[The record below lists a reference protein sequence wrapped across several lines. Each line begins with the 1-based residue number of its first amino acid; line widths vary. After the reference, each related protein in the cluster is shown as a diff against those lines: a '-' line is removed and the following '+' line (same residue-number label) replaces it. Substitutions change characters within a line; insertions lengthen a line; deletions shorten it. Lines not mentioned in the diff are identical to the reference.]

1 MGVLGQGLHPGQVYP
16 DVHLPLGG
24 ADAVSGDHVGIQGAI
39 GIVRHPGGGA
49 AVGLVKLGDVLAVL
63 PLVVDAKAELLDP
76 LTGGQGGG
84 HGCALGGDLHGAPD
98 VVDAAVGQV
107 KLIGG
112 GHQLHGTG
120 VLHGGH
126 GAELAGEGGLRR
138 GHGIAVLGGGDG
150 HGHPVARLEG
160 LELFDGVFQGGAQG
174 GRRGVGGGIE
184 AAVGGVIG
192 LLGGGVVLQSVG
204 GRVVGRHPLCQV
216 QQILAVA
223 LVGIGGEPD
232 GRQSLGRGVQ
242 GIAVAVVVQGI
253 VVRPAV
259 HGGDEPAVD
268 AGEGVAA
275 VFQHVL
281 HRVAVMIADIL
292 RLDDI
297 AVLGHGQQ
305 GDAPVVCRIG
315 RNRQQRQQ
323 HQARQQRGHQAFGN
337 SHVMF
342 PPLFF
347 LYSKHLAGDKS

>member
-1 MGVLGQGLHPGQVYP
+1 M
-16 DVHLPLGG
+16 
-24 ADAVSGDHVGIQGAI
+24 
-39 GIVRHPGGGA
+39 
-49 AVGLVKLGDVLAVL
+49 
-63 PLVVDAKAELLDP
+63 
-76 LTGGQGGG
+76 
-84 HGCALGGDLHGAPD
+84 
-98 VVDAAVGQV
+98 VDAAVGQV

-138 GHGIAVLGGGDG
+138 GHGAAVLGGGDG

-160 LELFDGVFQGGAQG
+160 LELVDGLFQGGAQG

-216 QQILAVA
+216 QQVIAVA
-223 LVGIGGEPD
+223 LVGVGGEPD

-242 GIAVAVVVQGI
+242 GIAVAIVVQGI

-259 HGGDEPAVD
+259 HGGNEPAVD

-281 HRVAVMIADIL
+281 HRVAGAIADIL

-305 GDAPVVCRIG
+305 GDAPVVRRIG